1 MAKYI
6 TEDIYVSAVKENCIS
21 YASAEDAAN
30 APKVAQAPAE
40 EPKIYLRYKQ
50 KSLNK
55 LM

>member
-30 APKVAQAPAE
+30 APKVTQAPAE
-40 EPKIYLRYKQ
+40 EPKNLLTIQAK
-50 KSLNK
+50 NH
-55 LM
+55 